1 MRCID
6 TILSRYNHPPVP
18 WSVRAQMQGRSGSA
32 AAEVFSAWAK
42 LAIPPEKLTV
52 ELTEL
57 LRIHLPTCK
66 ILPGAEDLLRDL
78 HSTSA
83 NPNRGEYTDRV
94 HIALASGSD
103 NDSYMLKTAH
113 LSKLFSVFDD
123 NRLVFG
129 NDPRL
134 PKGRG
139 KPAPDIF
146 LLALKTINDSLESW
160 EPQIA
165 AEECLVFEDSVLGV
179 EAGRRAGM
187 RVIWCPHAELKKLYS
202 GRENDVLARGVQ
214 QAGDEELC
222 ELSQSNSSIVEYLP
236 SLADFSYKRYK
247 IKIPTIDK
255 ML

>member
-1 MRCID
+1 MHCID
-6 TILSRYNHPPVP
+6 TILSRYNHPPIP
-18 WSVRAQMQGRSGSA
+18 WSVRAQMQGRSSSA

-42 LAIPPEKLTV
+42 LPIPPEKLAL
-52 ELTEL
+52 ELTDL

-66 ILPGAEDLLRDL
+66 ILPGVEELLRHL

-83 NPNRGEYTDRV
+83 NPNRGENTDRV
-94 HIALASGSD
+94 HIALATGSD
-103 NDSYMLKTAH
+103 NDIYMLKTAH

-123 NRLVFG
+123 NKLVFG

-134 PKGRG
+134 PKRSG

-146 LLALKTINDSLESW
+146 LLALKTINNTLESW
-160 EPQIA
+160 EPQIT

-202 GRENDVLARGVQ
+202 GRENEVLERRVQ
-214 QAGDEELC
+214 QAGDAELC
-222 ELSQSNSSIVEYLP
+222 ELSQSNTSIVEYLP
-236 SLADFSYKRYK
+236 SLADFSYERYK
-247 IKIPTIDK
+247 IKIPTMDK